1 MRWQSS
7 GAEQPGKRPHR
18 VQMEEPEAEAVGH
31 ILLDGRHL
39 EEEVVGRGLA
49 GRGVGER
56 QPYWVEEGIATEEDI
71 APAEGD
77 TGGLQTEEEG
87 RKLEDTGGRKSLD

>member
-7 GAEQPGKRPHR
+7 GAEQPDKRPHP
-18 VQMEEPEAEAVGH
+18 VQMGEPEVEAVGH

-39 EEEVVGRGLA
+39 EGVVGKDLA
-49 GRGVGER
+49 GRGVYEW

-71 APAEGD
+71 ALAEGG
-77 TGGLQTEEEG
+77 TGGPQREEEG